1 MVAIIRYQRCFHT
14 YRMGG
19 SLIVIADAGTRIQ
32 ANGTLIR
39 QQVDRNTHLRFI
51 RQAGLIQ
58 RIGSLE
64 RFGRITT
71 IRKAGRNRGSATLIV
86 IVIGSPFTA
95 PFGHVVCVFK
105 IVDQGSQITWRRD
118 CRGAR
123 RSARRALCC
132 RTRRISRIAAV
143 AATKGDGITCCE
155 AVIRIIWILDGNTDN
170 TIGNTSVQITYA
182 HPVLVIVIAT
192 AAYTVTVISNNL
204 LATHGRTGLGPCQQ
218 VIVVATDTALVT
230 LSTATRREQVIYLA
244 LIKIGI
250 PTDDIAVQPRRNIH
264 RNFCIG

>member
-39 QQVDRNTHLRFI
+39 QQVDRNTHLRVI

-58 RIGSLE
+58 RISSLE
-64 RFGRITT
+64 RLGGITALG
-71 IRKAGRNRGSATLIV
+71 KAGRNRGCATFIV
-86 IVIGSPFTA
+86 VVISGPFTA

-105 IVDQGSQITWRRD
+105 IVDQGSQIAWRRG

-123 RSARRALCC
+123 RS
-132 RTRRISRIAAV
+132 TRRTLGRGTRGISRIAAV
-143 AATKGDGITCCE
+143 TAANRNGILRRKG
-155 AVIRIIWILDGNTDN
+155 VIGVAWILNGNANN
-170 TIGNTSVQITYA
+170 TVSNTVVQVADA

-192 AAYTVTVISNNL
+192 ATNTVTIVSDNL

-244 LIKIGI
+244 LVKIGI
-250 PTDDIAVQPRRNIH
+250 PADDVAV
-264 RNFCIG
+264 